1 MDFANIKTMNTKT
14 NGVTFDLDEFRLDGV
29 SFKGIGHEMLKSQ
42 NQLNYTISPGRQSDG
57 SMKNIED
64 YKSFILPKVEIG
76 FKFIDYDTFQ
86 RLRIFLLS
94 KRTFNVQYYDKD
106 FNAIV
111 THEMYAEPDDLT
123 AFFNLGEKI
132 LGSRE
137 FTLAFIATLNEDTLY
152 TATFVDATFVDGE
165 FVDTKIETKWG
176 RSVIVPPP
184 PTYATNGYWK
194 TTDATYKDIKFYPN
208 KNIHL
213 IKDGLEF
220 TWQTQ

>member
-1 MDFANIKTMNTKT
+1 MDFANIGTMNTT
-14 NGVTFDLDEFRLDGV
+14 INGVEFARDEFRLDGV

-42 NQLNYTISPGRQSDG
+42 NQLNYAISPGRQSDG

-64 YKSFILPKVEIG
+64 YESFILPKVEIG

-86 RLRIFLLS
+86 RLRTFLLC

-132 LGSRE
+132 LGTRE
-137 FTLAFIATLNEDTLY
+137 FTLAFIATLNEDTSY
-152 TATFVDATFVDGE
+152 TATFADAIFVDGGFADIQE
-165 FVDTKIETKWG
+165 TTKWG
-176 RSVIVPPP
+176 RSVIAPPQP
-184 PTYATNGYWK
+184 IYATNGYWK
-194 TTDATYKDIKFYPN
+194 TTDDTYKDIKFYPN
-208 KNIHL
+208 KKINL
-213 IKDGLEF
+213 IKNGLTF